1 MALWVISLSN
11 MLSWKYRILLAAGTL
26 GLAAWFGYSA
36 ERHVMDA
43 AGSKPVTIQSV
54 VRRVMA
60 PKSRTGQIDKL
71 NELRH
76 AAGRTHPT
84 PREIA
89 EFWEIIR
96 AFSIE
101 DVKAYLAEIPPPP
114 SHPVNHLLLQM
125 LFYRWAQ
132 TDPEAAAMEAMQSA
146 YDQGSYAILS
156 VVTAWTARDPEGALR
171 WAAGPDGRGMGFF
184 ADSAGRMLVVHDPE
198 HALELA
204 AKEFPWALSSVL
216 DALARRAAGETVESG
231 AKLISQVAALYG
243 PAGLDDYL
251 SQLVSSV
258 ARTDQEKAGLLID
271 AAEKAGASE
280 RMIQVLRIRST
291 HQEEPWDFNQAM
303 DASFGTGSRM
313 SEETQ
318 HSIYLSWVE
327 RDTNKVVA
335 WATEAGRSDLLAE
348 GVKKQSVALL
358 RSAWH
363 PAIGSS
369 GGHYSKSVLTQYAAW
384 QKLDAPAAEAWLQT
398 MPMDIRTHL
407 STDPATR

>member
-1 MALWVISLSN
+1 MDLRVISLSN

-54 VRRVMA
+54 VRRAMA
-60 PKSRTGQIDKL
+60 PKSRTGPIDKL
-71 NELRH
+71 NQLRH
-76 AAGRTHPT
+76 IAGRTRPT

-114 SHPVNHLLLQM
+114 SHPVNHLLVEM
-125 LFYRWAQ
+125 LFYRWTQ
-132 TDPEAAAMEAMQSA
+132 MDPEAAATEAMQSA

-184 ADSAGRMLVVHDPE
+184 ADRAGRMLVAHNPE

-204 AKEFPWALSSVL
+204 AKEFPWALDSVL
-216 DALARRAAGETVESG
+216 DALARRAAGETAESG

-251 SQLVSSV
+251 SQLVFIV
-258 ARTDQEKAGLLID
+258 AQKDPEKAGLLLD
-271 AAEKAGASE
+271 AAGKAGIPE
-280 RMIQVLRIRST
+280 KETQLLRARLA
-291 HQEEPWDFNQAM
+291 HQEKPWDFNEAM
-303 DASFGTGSRM
+303 DAMFGAGSKI
-313 SEETQ
+313 SEQ
-318 HSIYLSWVE
+318 DQLSYYSNRSVN
-327 RDTNKVVA
+327 DTDKVVA
-335 WATEAGRSDLLAE
+335 WASQAGRSDLIAE
-348 GVKKQSVALL
+348 GVKKQSIALL

-363 PAIGSS
+363 PATGSS
-369 GGHYSKSVLTQYAAW
+369 GGHYSKSVLTQYDAW
-384 QKLDAPAAEAWLQT
+384 RKMDAPAAEAWLQT

>member
-1 MALWVISLSN
+1 
-11 MLSWKYRILLAAGTL
+11 MLSWKYRILVAAGTL

-54 VRRVMA
+54 VRRAMA

-96 AFSIE
+96 AFSIK

-132 TDPEAAAMEAMQSA
+132 MDPEAAATEAMQSA
-146 YDQGSYAILS
+146 YDQGSHAILS

-171 WAAGPDGRGMGFF
+171 WAAALPYARPKLIFGN
-184 ADSAGRMLVVHDPE
+184 AAGKMLVAQDPE
-198 HALELA
+198 HALERA
-204 AKEFPWALSSVL
+204 TKELPWAIDTVL
-216 DALARRAAGETVESG
+216 DALVGRAAGETAEFG
-231 AKLISQVAALYG
+231 EKLISQMAALRG
-243 PAGLDDYL
+243 PAELDNCL
-251 SQLVSSV
+251 GRLVFSV
-258 ARTDQEKAGLLID
+258 AETDPEKARLLVD

-280 RMIQVLRIRST
+280 DKIRVIRDRLT
-291 HQEEPWDFNQAM
+291 RHEKPWDFSEAM

-318 HSIYLSWVE
+318 HSIYSSWVE

-335 WATEAGRSDLLAE
+335 WATEAGRSDLIAE

-363 PAIGSS
+363 PATGSS
-369 GGHYSKSVLTQYAAW
+369 GGHYSKSVLTQYDAW